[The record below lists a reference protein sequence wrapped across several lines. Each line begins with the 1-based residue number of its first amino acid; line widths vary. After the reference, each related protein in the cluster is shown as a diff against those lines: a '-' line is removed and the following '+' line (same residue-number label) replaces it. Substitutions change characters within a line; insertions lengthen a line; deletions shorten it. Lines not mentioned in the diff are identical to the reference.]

1 MLELGFQSQSIT
13 RVCIAI
19 KISLLN
25 DFLEQCIEVN
35 GIVMVLF
42 PCSDLCSSLLC
53 EYLQQEC
60 QLKQVFICSTR
71 ISSCRHT
78 VSQLCSLISRPHIS
92 VVCCR
97 YERRGF
103 QAWARCEEVGKSIP
117 NEVLM
122 RYGSQSNQWDVEIIH
137 STHKYA
143 SQLGLIADVP
153 VAESTAHCPLSTARC
168 PLPRPRFDEERF
180 RLFRRASPSVLHNAL
195 LGASDYPDHGKQLLL
210 LTSDI
215 FLDVIFD

>member
-1 MLELGFQSQSIT
+1 MLELGFQSQPIT
-13 RVCIAI
+13 RLCIAI
-19 KISLLN
+19 KINLLN
-25 DFLEQCIEVN
+25 DFLEQCIKVN

-71 ISSCRHT
+71 IYSCHHT

-97 YERRGF
+97 YQRRGF

-117 NEVLM
+117 NEVLI
-122 RYGSQSNQWDVEIIH
+122 RYRSQSNQWDVEIIH

-143 SQLGLIADVP
+143 SQLGLTADVP
-153 VAESTAHCPLSTARC
+153 VAEYTAHCPLPNAPASLRRRTFSVISGE
-168 PLPRPRFDEERF
+168 LPQAFYITHF
-180 RLFRRASPSVLHNAL
+180 
-195 LGASDYPDHGKQLLL
+195 
-210 LTSDI
+210 
-215 FLDVIFD
+215 